1 VAEHAQEM
9 DPGVCQQHIDL
20 YVNDFTRSLGES
32 GYAAVEALLTRAV
45 TAGLVPPLR
54 GPLR

>member
-1 VAEHAQEM
+1 M

-20 YVNDFTRSLGES
+20 YVNGFTRSLGEP

-45 TAGLVPPLR
+45 AAGLAPPLR
-54 GPLR
+54 GALR